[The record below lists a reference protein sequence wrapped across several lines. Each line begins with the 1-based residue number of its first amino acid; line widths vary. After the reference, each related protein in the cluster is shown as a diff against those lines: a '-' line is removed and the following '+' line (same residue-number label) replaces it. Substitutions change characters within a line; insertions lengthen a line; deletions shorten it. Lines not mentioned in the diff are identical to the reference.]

1 MSGPI
6 CPDCGFF
13 DIDEKNSLF
22 GKKNICTFCG
32 WEGELLPRKIL
43 SSDQYVGYGEEHRNK
58 RDLREVGK
66 LHFMRIHV
74 KDDDD
79 VQDDITF
86 NLMDILEL
94 ESLCSPDSEPPYFF
108 IEISEKPSAVLLKK
122 IKVMKGVKKVKIF

>member
-1 MSGPI
+1 MHILRMGR
-6 CPDCGFF
+6 GVAA
-13 DIDEKNSLF
+13 
-22 GKKNICTFCG
+22 KKNT
-32 WEGELLPRKIL
+32 LVR
-43 SSDQYVGYGEEHRNK
+43 SDVGYGEEHRNK